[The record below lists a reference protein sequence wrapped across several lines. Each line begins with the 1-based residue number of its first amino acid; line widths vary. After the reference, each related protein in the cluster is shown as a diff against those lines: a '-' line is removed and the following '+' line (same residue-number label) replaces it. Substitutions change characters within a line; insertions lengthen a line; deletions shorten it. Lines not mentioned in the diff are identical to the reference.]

1 MFIEENGY
9 YKGKKYKVS
18 FSFFLSVV
26 LIIALLVIGY
36 ICSNIMLMRLGY
48 RTLELEQK
56 RELLMAERA
65 QLEYSVENLSSL
77 TRIEEIA
84 CNQLGMHRPER
95 IEFIAM
101 VPAGID
107 DFVITSNPQTEEKT
121 EAVEYLEAGTFLGE
135 IADLKIFRNQ

>member
-9 YKGKKYKVS
+9 FKGKKYKVS

-36 ICSNIMLMRLGY
+36 ICSNIFLMRLGY

-56 RELLMAERA
+56 KELLLAEKA

-84 CNQLGMHRPER
+84 CKQLGMHRPER

-107 DFVITSNPQTEEKT
+107 NFAIASNTQKEERTEK
-121 EAVEYLEAGTFLGE
+121 AGYLEAGTFLGE
-135 IADLKIFRNQ
+135 IADLKIFQNQ